1 MRRRFWIWALLL
13 GVVVGLTALLTGCGG
28 GGSFLGGGGF
38 LGPSALLQ
46 GRVVLVGTGQ
56 PPNPPATVIVGRQSV
71 HTSTQEGAFR
81 LRVPTTATQLTVRT
95 QGLPDFTFNLPPLQ
109 AGQTVDL
116 GDLYVGAQT
125 ISVQGRIV
133 DALTQQPVG
142 EATITLQRQRAQ
154 SNPTTGRFT
163 LNGVAYDPDGVL
175 DPPEGEVQ
183 KTGYLPRRFLADQPV
198 IDGVMEVGD
207 LLLLPETDDNPPG
220 QPGNV
225 HGVVQVPLDTPVGA
239 RIDVYTPPDAPIAN
253 ESVILSQPSGAF
265 RLWLLPGNYRLV
277 FTKGARTATR
287 TITVTSLTQEIDLGT
302 VVLQ

>member
-1 MRRRFWIWALLL
+1 MTRRFSLWALLI
-13 GVVVGLTALLTGCGG
+13 GVFAVLTALLTGCGG
-28 GGSFLGGGGF
+28 GGGF
-38 LGPSALLQ
+38 FGPSALLQ

-56 PPNPPATVIVGRQSV
+56 PPNPPATVIVGGQSV
-71 HTSTQEGAFR
+71 RTSTQEGAFQ

-95 QGLPDFTFNLPPLQ
+95 QGLPDFTFTLPPLQ

-116 GDLYVGAQT
+116 GDLYVGART
-125 ISVQGRIV
+125 IAVQGRIV

-142 EATITLQRQRAQ
+142 EATVSLLGQRAQ

-163 LNGVAYDPDGVL
+163 LNGVAYDPEGVL
-175 DPPEGEVQ
+175 DPEGEVR

-225 HGVVQVPLDTPVGA
+225 RGVVQVPLDTPVGA

>member
-1 MRRRFWIWALLL
+1 MTRRVSLWALLI
-13 GVVVGLTALLTGCGG
+13 GVFAALTALLTGCGG
-28 GGSFLGGGGF
+28 GGGF
-38 LGPSALLQ
+38 FGPSALLQ

-56 PPNPPATVIVGRQSV
+56 PPNPPATVIVGGQSV
-71 HTSTQEGAFR
+71 RTSTQEGAFQ

-95 QGLPDFTFNLPPLQ
+95 QGLPDFTFTLPPLQ

-116 GDLYVGAQT
+116 GDLYVGART
-125 ISVQGRIV
+125 IAVQGRIV

-142 EATITLQRQRAQ
+142 EATVSLLGQRAQ

-163 LNGVAYDPDGVL
+163 LNGIAYDPEGVL
-175 DPPEGEVQ
+175 DPEGEVR

-225 HGVVQVPLDTPVGA
+225 RGVVQVPASDAVGV
-239 RIDVYTPPDAPIAN
+239 RIDVYTPPDALIAN

-265 RLWLLPGNYRLV
+265 RLWLLPGEYRLV

>member
-1 MRRRFWIWALLL
+1 MTAMTRRFSLWALLI
-13 GVVVGLTALLTGCGG
+13 GVFAVLTALLAGCGG
-28 GGSFLGGGGF
+28 GGGF
-38 LGPSALLQ
+38 FGPSALLQ
-46 GRVVLVGTGQ
+46 GRVVLVSTGQ
-56 PPNPPATVIVGRQSV
+56 PPNPPATVIVGGQSV
-71 HTSTQEGAFR
+71 RTSTQEGAFQ

-95 QGLPDFTFNLPPLQ
+95 QGLPDFTFTLPPLQ

-116 GDLYVGAQT
+116 GDLYVGART
-125 ISVQGRIV
+125 IAVQGRIV

-142 EATITLQRQRAQ
+142 EATVSLLGQRAQ

-163 LNGVAYDPDGVL
+163 LNGIAYDPEGVL
-175 DPPEGEVQ
+175 DPEGEVR

-198 IDGVMEVGD
+198 IDGVMEIGD

-225 HGVVQVPLDTPVGA
+225 RGVVQVPLDTPVGA

-265 RLWLLPGNYRLV
+265 QLWLLPGNYRLV
-277 FTKGARTATR
+277 FTKGTRTATL

>member
-1 MRRRFWIWALLL
+1 MTRRVSLWALLI
-13 GVVVGLTALLTGCGG
+13 GVFAALTALLTGCGG
-28 GGSFLGGGGF
+28 GGGF
-38 LGPSALLQ
+38 FGPSALLQ

-56 PPNPPATVIVGRQSV
+56 PPNPPATVIVGGQSV
-71 HTSTQEGAFR
+71 RTSTQEGAFQ

-95 QGLPDFTFNLPPLQ
+95 QGLPDFTFTLPPLQ

-116 GDLYVGAQT
+116 GDLYVGART
-125 ISVQGRIV
+125 IAVQGRIV

-142 EATITLQRQRAQ
+142 EATVSLLGQRAQ

-163 LNGVAYDPDGVL
+163 LNGIAYDPEGVL
-175 DPPEGEVQ
+175 DPEGEVR

-225 HGVVQVPLDTPVGA
+225 RGVVQVPASDAVGV
-239 RIDVYTPPDAPIAN
+239 RIDVYTPPDALIAN

>member
-1 MRRRFWIWALLL
+1 MTRRVSLWALLI
-13 GVVVGLTALLTGCGG
+13 GVFAALTALLTGCGG
-28 GGSFLGGGGF
+28 GGGF
-38 LGPSALLQ
+38 FGPSALLQ

-56 PPNPPATVIVGRQSV
+56 PPNPPATVIVGGQSV
-71 HTSTQEGAFR
+71 RTSTQEGAFQ

-95 QGLPDFTFNLPPLQ
+95 QGLPDFTFTLPPLQ

-116 GDLYVGAQT
+116 GDLYVGART
-125 ISVQGRIV
+125 IAVQGRIV

-142 EATITLQRQRAQ
+142 EATVSLLGQRAQ

-163 LNGVAYDPDGVL
+163 LNGVAYDPEGVL
-175 DPPEGEVQ
+175 DPEGEVR

-225 HGVVQVPLDTPVGA
+225 RGVVQVPLDTPVGA

>member
-1 MRRRFWIWALLL
+1 MTRRVSLWALLI
-13 GVVVGLTALLTGCGG
+13 GVFAALTALLTGCGG
-28 GGSFLGGGGF
+28 GGGF
-38 LGPSALLQ
+38 FGPSALLQ

-56 PPNPPATVIVGRQSV
+56 PPNPPATVIVGGQSV
-71 HTSTQEGAFR
+71 RTSTQEGAFQ

-95 QGLPDFTFNLPPLQ
+95 QGLPDFTFTLPPLQ

-116 GDLYVGAQT
+116 GDLYVGART
-125 ISVQGRIV
+125 IAVQGRIV

-142 EATITLQRQRAQ
+142 EATVSLLGQRAQ

-163 LNGVAYDPDGVL
+163 LNGIAYDPEGVL
-175 DPPEGEVQ
+175 DPEGEVR

-225 HGVVQVPLDTPVGA
+225 RGVVQVPASDAVGV
-239 RIDVYTPPDAPIAN
+239 RIDVYTPPDALIA
-253 ESVILSQPSGAF
+253 
-265 RLWLLPGNYRLV
+265 
-277 FTKGARTATR
+277 
-287 TITVTSLTQEIDLGT
+287 
-302 VVLQ
+302 

>member
-1 MRRRFWIWALLL
+1 
-13 GVVVGLTALLTGCGG
+13 
-28 GGSFLGGGGF
+28 
-38 LGPSALLQ
+38 
-46 GRVVLVGTGQ
+46 VVLVGTGQ

-71 HTSTQEGAFR
+71 RTSTQEGAFR

-142 EATITLQRQRAQ
+142 EATITLLGQRVQ

-163 LNGVAYDPDGVL
+163 LNGVAYDPEGVL
-175 DPPEGEVQ
+175 DPEGEVR

-198 IDGVMEVGD
+198 IDGVMDVGD

-225 HGVVQVPLDTPVGA
+225 RGVVQVPASDAVGV
-239 RIDVYTPPDAPIAN
+239 RIDVYTPPDAPIAS

-265 RLWLLPGNYRLV
+265 QLWLLPGDYRLV
-277 FTKGARTATR
+277 FTKGTRTATR
-287 TITVTSLTQEIDLGT
+287 TLTVTSLTQPIDLGT

>member
-1 MRRRFWIWALLL
+1 MTRRVSLWALLI
-13 GVVVGLTALLTGCGG
+13 GVFAALTALLTGCGG
-28 GGSFLGGGGF
+28 GGGF
-38 LGPSALLQ
+38 FGPSALLQ
-46 GRVVLVGTGQ
+46 GRVVLVSTGQ
-56 PPNPPATVIVGRQSV
+56 PPNPPATVIVGGQSV
-71 HTSTQEGAFR
+71 RTSTQEGAFQ
-81 LRVPTTATQLTVRT
+81 LRVPTTATQLIVRT
-95 QGLPDFTFNLPPLQ
+95 QGLPDFTFTLPPLQ

-116 GDLYVGAQT
+116 GDLYVGVRT
-125 ISVQGRIV
+125 IAVQGRIV

-142 EATITLQRQRAQ
+142 EATVSLLGQRAQ

-163 LNGVAYDPDGVL
+163 LNGIAYDPEGVL
-175 DPPEGEVQ
+175 DPEGEVR

-225 HGVVQVPLDTPVGA
+225 RGVVQVPLDTPVGA

>member
-1 MRRRFWIWALLL
+1 MTRRVSLWALLI
-13 GVVVGLTALLTGCGG
+13 GVFAALTALLTGCGG
-28 GGSFLGGGGF
+28 GGGF
-38 LGPSALLQ
+38 FGPSALLQ

-56 PPNPPATVIVGRQSV
+56 PPNPPATVIVGGQSV
-71 HTSTQEGAFR
+71 RTSTQEGAFQ

-95 QGLPDFTFNLPPLQ
+95 QGLPDFTFTLPPLQ

-116 GDLYVGAQT
+116 GDLYVGART
-125 ISVQGRIV
+125 IAVQGRIV

-142 EATITLQRQRAQ
+142 EATVSLLGQRAQ

-163 LNGVAYDPDGVL
+163 LNGIAYDPDGVL
-175 DPPEGEVQ
+175 DPEGEVR
-183 KTGYLPRRFLADQPV
+183 KTGYFPRRFLADQPV
-198 IDGVMEVGD
+198 IDGVMEIGD

-225 HGVVQVPLDTPVGA
+225 RGVVQVPASDAVGV
-239 RIDVYTPPDAPIAN
+239 RIDVYTPPDALIAN

>member
-1 MRRRFWIWALLL
+1 
-13 GVVVGLTALLTGCGG
+13 
-28 GGSFLGGGGF
+28 
-38 LGPSALLQ
+38 
-46 GRVVLVGTGQ
+46 VVLVGTGQ
-56 PPNPPATVIVGRQSV
+56 PPNPPATVIVGGQSV
-71 HTSTQEGAFR
+71 RTSTQEGAFQ
-81 LRVPTTATQLTVRT
+81 LRVPPTATQLIVRT
-95 QGLPDFTFNLPPLQ
+95 PGLPDFTFNLPPLQ

-116 GDLYVGAQT
+116 GDLYVGRQT
-125 ISVQGRIV
+125 IAVQGRIV

-142 EATITLQRQRAQ
+142 EATITLLGQRAQ

-163 LNGVAYDPDGVL
+163 LNGVAYDPEGVL
-175 DPPEGEVQ
+175 DPEGEVR

-198 IDGVMEVGD
+198 IDGVMEIGD

-225 HGVVQVPLDTPVGA
+225 RGVVQVPLDTPVGA

-265 RLWLLPGNYRLV
+265 QLWLLPGNYRLV
-277 FTKGARTATR
+277 FTKGTRTATL

>member
-1 MRRRFWIWALLL
+1 MTRRVSLWALLI
-13 GVVVGLTALLTGCGG
+13 GVFTALTALLTGCGG
-28 GGSFLGGGGF
+28 GGGF
-38 LGPSALLQ
+38 FGPSALLQ
-46 GRVVLVGTGQ
+46 GRVVLVSTGQ
-56 PPNPPATVIVGRQSV
+56 PPNPPATVIVGGQSV
-71 HTSTQEGAFR
+71 RTSTQEGTFQ
-81 LRVPTTATQLTVRT
+81 LRVPTTATQLVVRT
-95 QGLPDFTFNLPPLQ
+95 PGLPDFTFTLPPLQ

-116 GDLYVGAQT
+116 GDLYVGVRT
-125 ISVQGRIV
+125 IAVQGRIV

-142 EATITLQRQRAQ
+142 EATVSLLGQRAQ

-163 LNGVAYDPDGVL
+163 LNGVAYDPEGVL
-175 DPPEGEVQ
+175 DPEGEVR

-225 HGVVQVPLDTPVGA
+225 RGVVQVPLDTPVGA